1 MRRRII
7 PLLAAALLV
16 LTVMAGAAE
25 ARIADSNVSLS
36 FRGTTAVCVA
46 SVQDE
51 GKQVKATL
59 ELWCGTTLIDCW
71 DASGTSYVSF
81 RETTAVTSGKTYRLT
96 LVGTSNGKAFTPQ
109 SITKTCP

>member
-1 MRRRII
+1 MCKRIL
-7 PLLAAALLV
+7 PLLVAALLT
-16 LTVMAGAAE
+16 LTIVAGAAE
-25 ARIADSNVSLS
+25 TRVARANITL
-36 FRGTTAVCVA
+36 TAVCVA

-71 DASGTSYVSF
+71 DASGTSSVVF
-81 RETTAVTSGKTYRLT
+81 HETTVVTSGKTYRLT

>member
-71 DASGTSYVSF
+71 DASGTSSVVF
-81 RETTAVTSGKTYRLT
+81 HETTVVTSGKTYRLT